1 MTTRHKLRLL
11 RSTLTEAS
19 PTADEPKL
27 VDIAEGSDPTTAET
41 PPSSRSTMAEL
52 EDEQLVALARDRDSN
67 AAREQL
73 YRRHAGFAL
82 NLATR
87 ISGHDGDA
95 QDVVHDA
102 FMRAFAQLN
111 SLRKAS
117 AFRSWLGSIVV
128 HGVRSRFRRQRWMRF
143 FGLSGTA
150 RDQADGI
157 DLDAIVNPTASPQIR
172 AELAQVFALLRTL
185 SADDRIAW
193 SLRYVEGFDLRS
205 AAELSGCS
213 LATVKRRIRRAQQYV
228 EAHFVDASDPSAP
241 GEEDVKSE
249 APPKSRRQG
258 RDREVAS

>member
-19 PTADEPKL
+19 PADDAAKL
-27 VDIAEGSDPTTAET
+27 VDIAEASDPAATE
-41 PPSSRSTMAEL
+41 PPTSSRSNLVEL
-52 EDEQLVALARDRDSN
+52 EDEQLVVLARDSDSN

-87 ISGHDGDA
+87 IAGHDADA

-128 HGVRSRFRRQRWMRF
+128 HGVRSRFRRQRWMQF

-157 DLDAIVNPTASPQIR
+157 DLDAIVNPAASPQIR
-172 AELAQVFALLRTL
+172 AELAQVFALLQTL

-193 SLRYVEGFDLRS
+193 SLRYVEGFDLRG

-228 EAHFVDASDPSAP
+228 EAHFVHASDPSASD
-241 GEEDVKSE
+241 EDDAKSE
-249 APPKSRRQG
+249 AAPKSRRQG
-258 RDREVAS
+258 RHREEAS